1 MKLIIY
7 LVATLITMLFSASS
21 NAEKDVY
28 LSLIYPDPSWAT
40 VSDLILLTDR
50 RTLAVP
56 KAKIRPPRVYIHREW
71 KKFYKAMGNP
81 PTSNLILKFVEID
94 KKTHVC
100 LKNECAVMNTLCPSE
115 KDIDRGQKCTSGP
128 SLFEVTQPN

>member
-1 MKLIIY
+1 MKLKIY
-7 LVATLITMLFSASS
+7 FAGALIITMFSASS

-40 VSDLILLTDR
+40 VSDLILLTDQ

-56 KAKIRPPRVYIHREW
+56 KAKIRPPRAYIKREW
-71 KKFYKAMGNP
+71 KKFYEAMGDP
-81 PTSNLILKFVEID
+81 PASNLILKFVEID
-94 KKTHVC
+94 KKAHVC
-100 LKNECAVMNTLCPSE
+100 LKNECAVINTVCRREEDLDHG
-115 KDIDRGQKCTSGP
+115 KKCTSRP